1 MNCLVLQGEEVSGGG
16 ELGGEVDPLP
26 PSPCS
31 SFPHYSL
38 ICSLGSHS
46 GKGGDDG
53 DERSWRLIRR
63 LFEGASQGGEC
74 HPGGRWGGEEEDL
87 DTAGAHRVPTPL
99 SAFLPNPVTCSYTWV
114 FPPLPI
120 LHNCSSPACCATTFL
135 LHQLLVQRSVWRHHH
150 SSFLFVVGKKTSSA
164 LLPRAE
170 PDKSRHTWGRR
181 SGPTQVAARQ
191 LIITLLFV
199 YHSFVCLSL
208 LYLFINPLFV
218 YHSFVCLPLLCF
230 WPPKYWRHKK
240 FEPPTAEGDHCC
252 CLQLICCFKQLY
264 CLCDFN

>member
-1 MNCLVLQGEEVSGGG
+1 MQLH
-16 ELGGEVDPLP
+16 LGLPLP
-26 PSPCS
+26 AHPPQLLKPCGLR
-31 SFPHYSL
+31 H
-38 ICSLGSHS
+38 
-46 GKGGDDG
+46 
-53 DERSWRLIRR
+53 
-63 LFEGASQGGEC
+63 
-74 HPGGRWGGEEEDL
+74 
-87 DTAGAHRVPTPL
+87 
-99 SAFLPNPVTCSYTWV
+99 N
-114 FPPLPI
+114 LPI
-120 LHNCSSPACCATTFL
+120 LSLACPTFTMTASL
-135 LHQLLVQRSVWRHHH
+135 
-150 SSFLFVVGKKTSSA
+150 FLFLICCWLKDLSSA